1 MLRRMQELVGFRICA
16 ADGHIGRVQDLYFDD
31 QQWTVRYLGVSIGA
45 WLSDRQVLLSSAL
58 IKEPDWSG
66 DALRVLL
73 TKKQIEKSPA
83 IVGEQTFATLGD
95 QENDNKHP
103 RSASWQQNRA
113 LSPAVN
119 KMNAGLLATAT
130 APLAWP
136 AETTGAQQMYARNS
150 GKIGTF
156 SRLPGARH
164 LHSAHAMLHDTI
176 QAIDGELGHIE
187 DLLINE
193 ADWRIHHLLVG
204 TRNCWPDRQVLV
216 SPQWIKPA
224 NWPESEVIVNR
235 TYAQIKNHPEL
246 IIHK

>member
-1 MLRRMQELVGFRICA
+1 MLRKMQDLVGFRIRA

-31 QQWTVRYLGVSIGA
+31 QQWTVRYLGVSIGT
-45 WLSDRQVLLSSAL
+45 WFSDRQVLLSSAL

-73 TKKQIEKSPA
+73 TKKQIEKSPTIPGHRA
-83 IVGEQTFATLGD
+83 LTNLDD
-95 QENDNKHP
+95 QEDGNK
-103 RSASWQQNRA
+103 RQWSASWPQNRA

-119 KMNAGLLATAT
+119 KLNAGLLATAT

-136 AETTGAQQMYARNS
+136 AETTGAQHMHVRNC
-150 GKIGTF
+150 GQLGAYG
-156 SRLPGARH
+156 RLPGAPH

-176 QAIDGELGHIE
+176 QAIDGELGYVE

-216 SPQWIKPA
+216 SPHWIKPA
-224 NWPESEVIVNR
+224 NWLESQVVVNR
-235 TYAQIKNHPEL
+235 TYAQIQNNPEL
-246 IIHK
+246 IIQK

>member
-1 MLRRMQELVGFRICA
+1 MLRRMLDLVGFRIRA
-16 ADGHIGRVQDLYFDD
+16 ADGPIGRVQDLYFDD

-45 WLSDRQVLLSSAL
+45 WFSDRQILLSSAL
-58 IKEPDWSG
+58 IKESDWSG

-73 TKKQIEKSPA
+73 TKKQIEKSPT
-83 IVGEQTFATLGD
+83 IIGEQTFANLDD
-95 QENDNKHP
+95 QENGNKHP
-103 RSASWQQNRA
+103 RSASWPQNRA
-113 LSPAVN
+113 LSPAVS

-136 AETTGAQQMYARNS
+136 AETTGAQQMYARNC
-150 GKIGTF
+150 GKLDAYG
-156 SRLPGARH
+156 RLPGVRH

-176 QAIDGELGHIE
+176 RALDGELGHIE

-224 NWPESEVIVNR
+224 NWPESEVVVNR
-235 TYAQIKNHPEL
+235 TYAQIKNNPEL
-246 IIHK
+246 IIQK